1 MALLISDEVVQ
12 QTQWSEDDFRMELAI
27 FLYKRERMTL
37 AQAADFVGMPG
48 FLFQKELAKRKI
60 PVNYSVEDLREDVE
74 TFQRKLF

>member
-37 AQAADFVGMPG
+37 AQAADCVGMPG

-60 PVNYSVEDLREDVE
+60 PVNYSAEDLREDVE